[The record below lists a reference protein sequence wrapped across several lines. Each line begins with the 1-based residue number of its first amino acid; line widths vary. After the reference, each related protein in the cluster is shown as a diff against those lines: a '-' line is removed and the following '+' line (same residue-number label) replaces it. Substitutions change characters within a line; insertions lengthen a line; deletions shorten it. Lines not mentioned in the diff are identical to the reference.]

1 MLRRSDLNK
10 NSCTPQKM
18 ENEIKVS
25 ENENLRDISR
35 DNVYFRLKNPKQKSK
50 LLDIIFDEG
59 IPYTSHLSD
68 IYSSSNKIVNYLESQ
83 GFYFDIIDSI
93 DIGNLSLK
101 ERNEIKERCL
111 SQLREKKDQ
120 LIRKLSKKY
129 GIKYARR

>member
-1 MLRRSDLNK
+1 
-10 NSCTPQKM
+10 
-18 ENEIKVS
+18 
-25 ENENLRDISR
+25 
-35 DNVYFRLKNPKQKSK
+35 
-50 LLDIIFDEG
+50 
-59 IPYTSHLSD
+59 
-68 IYSSSNKIVNYLESQ
+68 VNYLESQ